1 MRPFA
6 NFWPPVEFPVKTRS
20 WPRENPILGVPP
32 KVRLSAIVD
41 ARGRPSCGD
50 LCRLQWRREID
61 PKTH

>member
-1 MRPFA
+1 
-6 NFWPPVEFPVKTRS
+6 VKTRS